1 MCRHCW
7 NDSWEKCEQWLD
19 KFPNS
24 VIGITNLVTQYKAK
38 FLRDV
43 IEKVDIK
50 RLILET
56 DAPYFP
62 PKFSK
67 FEPTSRPSFSIPVDI
82 INVAEEIAK
91 IKGCTREEVLRI
103 SRQNVRNVY
112 NI

>member
-24 VIGITNLVTQYKAK
+24 VIGITNRVTQYDARY
-38 FLRDV
+38 LRDV

-50 RLILET
+50 KLILET

-62 PKFSK
+62 PRFSK
-67 FEPTSRPSFSIPVDI
+67 FGGPDDVDVNPTTSIPLDI
-82 INVAEEIAK
+82 INV
-91 IKGCTREEVLRI
+91 
-103 SRQNVRNVY
+103 S
-112 NI
+112 